1 MARVERDA
9 VVSAFNFSDM
19 VPSTNV
25 SAHMAAFSVMPINR
39 LNLDAT
45 AILTRRLE
53 VPAGSDNPLLKRIQI
68 DARISF

>member
-1 MARVERDA
+1 
-9 VVSAFNFSDM
+9 
-19 VPSTNV
+19 
-25 SAHMAAFSVMPINR
+25 MPINR